1 MLEEGGDG
9 VQGRSYSAPSV
20 AERQGIEFLLGQRFH
35 LLLLPF
41 LLHAL
46 RPNDQESG
54 FLACCVIL
62 NVAICFFIF
71 KL

>member
-20 AERQGIEFLLGQRFH
+20 AERQVIEVLLGQRFH
-35 LLLLPF
+35 LLLPF
-41 LLHAL
+41 LLHAFQS
-46 RPNDQESG
+46 NDQESG

-71 KL
+71 KV